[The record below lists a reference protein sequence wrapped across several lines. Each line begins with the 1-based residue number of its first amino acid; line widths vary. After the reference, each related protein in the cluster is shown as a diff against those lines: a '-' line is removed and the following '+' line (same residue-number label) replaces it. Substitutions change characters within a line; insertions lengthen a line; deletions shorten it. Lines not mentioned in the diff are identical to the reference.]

1 MPVEV
6 ILPRVDMDMTE
17 AVLAQWLVQE
27 GDEIRQGDI
36 LFEIETTK
44 ANMDVEAPASGTLHF
59 ISARSGEEIPV
70 GTTMAWIFAAGEEVV
85 RPSAQLQAAAPAQ
98 QGADVSAESSATA
111 EPVAVNVAVSD
122 NAAASCAAD
131 DGAAEG
137 DATSQ
142 RCRATPKA
150 RRLARETG
158 VELQTVQG
166 TGPNGRISAADVIDL
181 ATKRHPQGLACH
193 WLNKGAQGIPL
204 VLVHGLGAD
213 GLSWQPLVNSL
224 RRRLP
229 QQPVLAIDLPA
240 HGASGQKAAPHFF
253 AVVQQVAETLRQLN
267 IHHCHL
273 LGHSLGGA
281 VALALASGSDGFGL
295 QVQSLTLL
303 APAGLG
309 ADIHGGFVAAMLNNS
324 REESLRP
331 WLGLLL
337 ANADYLDAAFIRAV
351 SQPLADPEIRMRR
364 QQWVE
369 HCVSENTQLLDLR
382 PALRGLTMPTRVIWG
397 LQDRIIPVRHADT
410 LPGTVALHRFSDC
423 GHLPQLEARD
433 GVVELLLQQLHSSAL
448 QGQGATTGERGG

>member
-59 ISARSGEEIPV
+59 ISARPGEEIPV

-85 RPSAQLQAAAPAQ
+85 RPSAPTHAASAQDAAVSAASPAAAPSTVA
-98 QGADVSAESSATA
+98 ASDETA
-111 EPVAVNVAVSD
+111 SV
-122 NAAASCAAD
+122 SCAAND
-131 DGAAEG
+131 AEAQA
-137 DATSQ
+137 DSLQ
-142 RCRATPKA
+142 RCRATPMA
-150 RRLARETG
+150 RRLAREKG
-158 VELQTVQG
+158 VELQSVQG
-166 TGPNGRISAADVIDL
+166 TGPNGRISAADVIHL
-181 ATKRHPQGLACH
+181 AEKRHPAVLACH
-193 WLNKGAQGIPL
+193 WLNKGTTGVPL
-204 VLVHGLGAD
+204 VLIHGLGAD
-213 GLSWQPLVNSL
+213 SLSWQPLVNSL
-224 RRRLP
+224 RRELP

-240 HGASGQKAAPHFF
+240 HGASGQKTAAHFF
-253 AVVQQVAETLRQLN
+253 AVVQQVAETLRQQG
-267 IHHCHL
+267 IHTCHL

-281 VALALASGSDGFGL
+281 VALTLTSGSEGFAL
-295 QVQSLTLL
+295 QVLSLTLL

-337 ANADYLDAAFIRAV
+337 ADADYLDAAFIRAV

-369 HCVSENTQLLDLR
+369 HCVSEHTQLLDLR
-382 PALRGLTMPTRVIWG
+382 SAMKGLTMPAKVIWG
-397 LQDRIIPVRHADT
+397 LQDRIIPVRHADN
-410 LPGTVALHRFSDC
+410 LPGSVALHRFNDC

-433 GVVELLLQQLHSSAL
+433 GVVQLLLQQLSLPA
-448 QGQGATTGERGG
+448 GQKHGVWAGEAGG